1 MTSRAL
7 PPVLI
12 AFGVAQLVLGFL
24 LWVTPG
30 FFFEEI
36 GPYGARNDHYMGDI
50 ATWQIALG
58 VVALVAAERPSR
70 RTPVLAFALL
80 QYALHALNHLIDIG
94 EADPNVARPGQ
105 LRGAAVDRVAARL
118 VVAAGGARAQE
129 VDR

>member
-58 VVALVAAERPSR
+58 VVALVARGRPSAHTGAGVRAASVRAAR
-70 RTPVLAFALL
+70 R
-80 QYALHALNHLIDIG
+80 NHLIDIG
-94 EADPNVARPGQ
+94 EADQSGSAGR